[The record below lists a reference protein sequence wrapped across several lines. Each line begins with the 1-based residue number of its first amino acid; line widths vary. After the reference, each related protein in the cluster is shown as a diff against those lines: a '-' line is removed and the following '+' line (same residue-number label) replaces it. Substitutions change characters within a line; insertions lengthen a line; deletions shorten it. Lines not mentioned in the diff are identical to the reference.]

1 MRQLNFESPTVL
13 TWFDVPEPTLD
24 RSTAA
29 LVRPLAVSTCDFDGV
44 VLAGWLP
51 VTGPVPLGHEGV
63 GEVVDIADGVERFA
77 VGDRVIIPWKISCG
91 SCTACRRGHDAQCR
105 SVAYEACYGWGQA
118 SGPWGAFLGD
128 LVAVPWADHML
139 VPLPENVDPVDAAG
153 LSDNITDGWR
163 AVGPPLAERPGGS
176 VLVAGSIP
184 PGSIGLYAVAA
195 AAALGVDRVV
205 YADHDSRRRA
215 IAATYGATAVD
226 LADGSLRD
234 QLGSE
239 RFDVT
244 VDASGDPAI
253 LHDLVGQTARA
264 GHLTSTSAVVH
275 LAGAVPLP
283 TRSMYRN
290 SQSFSTGWVH
300 TRPLLGRPDGPLGL
314 LASGRLDPAPVTTAV
329 VPWDDVRAAL
339 TEPFTT
345 IIAVRSAVEE
355 VRRSHRHST
364 TPHGGWD
371 PGG

>member
-1 MRQLNFESPTVL
+1 MRQLNFESPSVL

-63 GEVVDIADGVERFA
+63 GEVVDVADGVEQFA
-77 VGDRVIIPWKISCG
+77 VGDRVVIPWKISCG
-91 SCTACRRGHDAQCR
+91 SCIACRRGHDAQCS

-139 VPLPENVDPVDAAG
+139 VPLPPSVDPVDAAG

-163 AVGPPLAERPGGS
+163 AVGPPLAERRGGS
-176 VLVAGSIP
+176 VLVAGGAS
-184 PGSIGLYAVAA
+184 PGSIGLYAIAA
-195 AAALGVDRVV
+195 AAALGVERVV
-205 YADHDSRRRA
+205 YADHDDRRRE
-215 IAATYGATAVD
+215 IAATYGATGLDPAE
-226 LADGSLRD
+226 GRLRD
-234 QLGSE
+234 QLGAE

-244 VDASGDPAI
+244 VDASGDPAT
-253 LHDLVGQTARA
+253 LHDLIAQTARA
-264 GHLTSTSAVVH
+264 GHITSTSAVVH
-275 LAGAVPLP
+275 LGGPVPLP

-300 TRPLLGRPDGPLGL
+300 TRPLLDRPDGPLAL
-314 LASGRLDPAPVTTAV
+314 LAAGRLDPAPVTTSV
-329 VPWDDVRAAL
+329 VPWDDVGTTLA
-339 TEPFTT
+339 EPFTK
-345 IIAVRSAVEE
+345 IVAVRPSIEE
-355 VRRSHRHST
+355 EPARRARR
-364 TPHGGWD
+364 
-371 PGG
+371 